1 MKAMLLAAGRGTRFR
16 PVTERVPK
24 PLFPFLNVPLAEI
37 HLAALRRAG
46 VSEAG
51 VNLHHLGD
59 QIQSHLRDSAA
70 NLPELRFFPEPE
82 ILGTA
87 GALAN
92 AADFLAGDDF
102 LVVNADAAVLP
113 DFPRLFARHRET
125 GRAATLLVV
134 ENRNPDR
141 YTPLQAEG
149 DRITRFGGGTER
161 PLLYTGI
168 CVLSPTLL
176 SRIHPGERALVADLW
191 APLLAEG
198 REEIGWLLHDGS
210 FADLGRP
217 GDFLR
222 ASLETLERGG
232 PFPAG
237 AGNFHSEPRVLA
249 LDPLGELEAESSV
262 LGRSAIGSGTRIRS
276 SVVWSGTRIGARARI
291 DRCLVAG
298 GTVPDTA
305 RFEDVLLW
313 GPEGGLAAPYPL
325 G

>member
-16 PVTERVPK
+16 PVTERIPK

-37 HLAALRRAG
+37 HLAALKRAG
-46 VSEAG
+46 VTEAG

-59 QIQSHLRDSAA
+59 QIESHLRDRSAD
-70 NLPELRFFPEPE
+70 LPELRFFHEPQ

-92 AADFLAGDDF
+92 AADFLAGEAF
-102 LVVNADAAVLP
+102 LVVNADAAILP
-113 DFPRLFARHRET
+113 DFPRLLARHRET

-134 ENRNPDR
+134 ENRDPDR

-149 DRITRFGGGTER
+149 DRVTRFGGGMAR
-161 PLLYTGI
+161 PLLYTGV
-168 CVLSPTLL
+168 CVLSPDLL
-176 SRIHPGERALVADLW
+176 SRILPGERALVADLW
-191 APLLAEG
+191 DPLLAEG
-198 REEIGWLLHDGS
+198 REEIGWLLHLGG

-217 GDFLR
+217 RDFLR

-237 AGNFHSEPRVLA
+237 AGAFHPKPRVLS
-249 LDPLGELEAESSV
+249 LDPLRELEAESSV
-262 LGRSAIGSGTRIRS
+262 LGRAAIGPETRVRD
-276 SVVWSGTRIGARARI
+276 SVVWSGSRIGARARI
-291 DRCLVAG
+291 DRCVVAG
-298 GTVPDTA
+298 GNVSGSTHY
-305 RFEDVLLW
+305 EDVLLW
-313 GPEGGLAAPYPL
+313 GPEGGVAAPYPL

>member
-1 MKAMLLAAGRGTRFR
+1 MLLAAGRGTRFR
-16 PVTERVPK
+16 PVTEQMPK
-24 PLFPFLNVPLAEI
+24 PLFPFLNVPLAEV

-51 VNLHHLGD
+51 INLHHLGD
-59 QIQSHLRDSAA
+59 QVECYLSDSTAD
-70 NLPELRFFPEPE
+70 LPELRFFREPE

-102 LVVNADAAVLP
+102 LVVNADAAILP
-113 DFPRLFARHRET
+113 DFSRLLARHGET

-134 ENRNPDR
+134 ENRDPDR

-149 DRITRFGGGTER
+149 DRITRFGGDTTR
-161 PLLYTGI
+161 PLLYTGV
-168 CVLSPTLL
+168 CVLSPALL
-176 SRIHPGERALVADLW
+176 PRILPGERALVADLW

-198 REEIGWLLHDGS
+198 REEIGWLLHVGG

-217 GDFLR
+217 RDFLS
-222 ASLETLERGG
+222 ASLEALERGG

-237 AGNFHSEPRVLA
+237 AGTFYPEPRVLS
-249 LDPLGELEAESSV
+249 LDPLRELEAESSV
-262 LGRSAIGSGTRIRS
+262 LGRASIGAETRIRD
-276 SVVWSGTRIGARARI
+276 SVVWSGSRIGARARL
-291 DRCLVAG
+291 DHCVVAG
-298 GTVPDTA
+298 GTVPESA
-305 RFEDVLLW
+305 RYEDVLLW
-313 GPEGGLAAPYPL
+313 SPEGGVAAPYPL